1 MKITSTANPRV
12 KAAGKLR
19 NSRERTAKNR
29 FAINGLRE
37 IGRALDGGASIGEF
51 FVCAELCDHADCTAL
66 LARLEKTG
74 AARFDVSPSVYGVLA
89 YGDRADGIVA
99 VANITHRN
107 LDELQLGDNPLIAVV
122 ECVEKPGNLG
132 AVLRSADGA
141 GVSAVIVADGG
152 RDLYNPNVIRA
163 SMGTVFTLP
172 VYLASNADGIAWL
185 RKHRL
190 AIYAAHVD
198 GLADYFACDYT
209 AACAIILGSESNGL
223 SEAWRG
229 DDITPI
235 RLSMLGVADSLN
247 LSATAAVLF
256 YEARRQRLKVDGR
269 K

>member
-12 KAAGKLR
+12 KAAAKLR
-19 NSRERTAKNR
+19 NSRERTAQNR

-37 IGRALDGGASIGEF
+37 IGRALDGGIAIHEF
-51 FVCAELCDHADCTAL
+51 FVCDELCNDGSCAPL
-66 LARLEKTG
+66 LARLEKFG
-74 AARFDVSPSVYGVLA
+74 AARFDVPPPVYSVLA
-89 YGDRADGIVA
+89 YGDRADGIIA
-99 VANITHRN
+99 IADITFRKF
-107 LDELQLGDNPLIAVV
+107 DELQIGDNPLIAVV
-122 ECVEKPGNLG
+122 EGVEKPGNLG

-152 RDLYNPNVIRA
+152 SDLYNPNVIRA

-172 VYLASNADGIAWL
+172 ICEASNSDTLAWL
-185 RKHRL
+185 RGHKL
-190 AIYAAHVD
+190 AMYAARVD
-198 GLADYFACDYT
+198 GSADYT
-209 AACAIILGSESNGL
+209 ACNYTTACAIILGSESNGL

-235 RLSMLGVADSLN
+235 RLPMCGVADSLN

-269 K
+269 Q